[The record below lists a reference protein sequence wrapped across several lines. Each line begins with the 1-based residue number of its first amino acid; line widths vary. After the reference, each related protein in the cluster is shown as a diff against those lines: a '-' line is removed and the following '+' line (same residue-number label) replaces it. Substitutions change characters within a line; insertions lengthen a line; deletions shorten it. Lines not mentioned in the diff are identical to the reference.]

1 MPNNGSAT
9 ALSGADVDF
18 RRNARHGASHDVTL
32 TKEAEGYVCE
42 VMNQLSAGKADE
54 IVSFLILKQRADDA
68 FDLRHPARTEDQLV
82 GELLQGVRAPH
93 RPWQPGEFRRQAER
107 LVAERKA
114 L

>member
-1 MPNNGSAT
+1 MI
-9 ALSGADVDF
+9 
-18 RRNARHGASHDVTL
+18 VTL

-42 VMNQLSAGKADE
+42 LMNQLSAGKADE